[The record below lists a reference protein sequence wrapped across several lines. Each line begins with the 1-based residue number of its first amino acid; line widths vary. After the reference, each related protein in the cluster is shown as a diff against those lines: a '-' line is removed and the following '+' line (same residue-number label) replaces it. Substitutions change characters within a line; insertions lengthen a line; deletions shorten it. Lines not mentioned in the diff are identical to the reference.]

1 MNIEKVVIDGKP
13 HAKLPSGATLTGAVY
28 LEAKQEISKVL
39 IEQGYVNL
47 NSTEGQE
54 QAKEKLISSGVVVSV
69 DNIPVIEESP
79 MPSLTNG
86 DGLSFMEH
94 AQKEVDEYSKMEPG
108 TGGGVIFSS
117 QHCQLMEGL
126 NGSGKNG
133 TKVSTTSEVAD
144 LQDLVQSAC
153 RTTDGLND
161 KVLGVTIII
170 LAKIKPEESP
180 L

>member
-1 MNIEKVVIDGKP
+1 MKIEKVKVDGKTC
-13 HAKLPSGATLTGAVY
+13 AKLPSGATLPGAVY
-28 LEAKQEISKVL
+28 VEAKQAISEL
-39 IEQGYVNL
+39 LMEQGYVNL
-47 NSTEGQE
+47 NSPEGQGL
-54 QAKEKLISSGVVVSV
+54 AKEKLVSSGVVVSV

-79 MPSLTNG
+79 MPSLTHG
-86 DGLSFMEH
+86 EGLSFMEH
-94 AQKEVDEYSKMEPG
+94 AQKEVDKYSELEPG